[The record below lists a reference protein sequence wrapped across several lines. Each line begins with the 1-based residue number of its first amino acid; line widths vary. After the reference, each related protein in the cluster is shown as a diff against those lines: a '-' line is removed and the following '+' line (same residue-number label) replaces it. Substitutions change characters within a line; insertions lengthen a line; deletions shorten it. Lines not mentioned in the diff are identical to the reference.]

1 MKSINQF
8 DYPSKEAQ
16 SFKANS
22 QISDSQENKDYIKT
36 RYKENLQ
43 YTMELERNKAKQN
56 DKAKK

>member
-16 SFKANS
+16 NYKNYS
-22 QISDSQENKDYIKT
+22 QNDMSDTKDKTAYNKT

-43 YTMELERNKAKQN
+43 YHMEI
-56 DKAKK
+56 